1 MSPFRWNNP
10 FKLTPDK
17 NAPSTELNQLANDR
31 QFIEG
36 HLDPVF
42 LIDVDGTIID
52 ANQKLGLLLGYPT
65 ADLPNHYSSL
75 MTPQERA
82 RILPHVKRVF
92 EGHEETYIANF
103 LHTNGKSL
111 TVLVTTIPKYE
122 SQLIVGMYV
131 IARDMTEDNQ
141 MKEQLETMTFERKL
155 LRDTPHLLAFTIQP
169 DGRLTDRTNSFLSTI
184 GESVTTFDRLIQE
197 IHQDDRASLMAAYR
211 NASEQNQNDDTFT
224 FRFTRHTQ
232 QSYFFGK
239 LVGHQGVVRAIFS
252 NETHHVNMAEV
263 IVENAD
269 RLKDLY
275 DYADAT
281 IYRRNLTTGHC
292 ELYTNGFEA
301 LFGFEPSKIKNNP
314 SAFQRVIHRQD
325 WPNVKAACQQA
336 RDGIAQHIY
345 YRIHRNQEVCWV
357 EERMIPKFDEHD
369 VVTSI
374 VSVCYDITRF
384 KQQETEIWNLAMH
397 DTVTNLPNRSH
408 FMSELQQWIQRHEQV
423 AVLTLSFNSIHPINR
438 DFGYTVGDEWITATA
453 NALTDHLSAD
463 SFVGYLGGDDYGILV
478 PNLENEQEVIQFCQ
492 SLIRRSERYITVGP
506 YEWSPTV
513 SVGVS
518 RYPHDADQP
527 NTLLQYAHTALG
539 RTRLHGSDPIVFYAS
554 TFDIDSFR
562 KHQLGNDLRHAIEEG
577 ELFLE
582 FQPKVDIWS
591 GRLVG
596 AEALVRWQHPEWG
609 RIPPS
614 DFIALSEETDLHI
627 ALSDWVLKETCR
639 QLQEWKNRHLAVVPI
654 SINISPKR
662 LLHKTYSETVLRI
675 LRQYDL
681 SPSLLEIEILETGIL
696 SDNVKIHESLNQLN
710 EAGIR
715 IALDDFGTG
724 YSSLSYLQRYPI
736 KTIKIDQQFVKDLYD
751 SKKTQGIVRTILFM
765 SEEFDIDVVIEG
777 VETLQQL
784 EVLRRLNCKIVQ
796 GYLFSRPLGA
806 EAFADVLKTP
816 VLTTNQSGPTV
827 TRQGFSIDATI
838 TIHRLNRKEVTIGS
852 TPVLLTKSSQH
863 SLHFYA
869 TVRLP
874 VTKNIELKMLLSHSD
889 EQIELFVQPK
899 SMIELDNGIYE
910 YEATYL
916 NPSDARRISTVL
928 QKQMNVP

>member
-1 MSPFRWNNP
+1 
-10 FKLTPDK
+10 
-17 NAPSTELNQLANDR
+17 
-31 QFIEG
+31 
-36 HLDPVF
+36 
-42 LIDVDGTIID
+42 
-52 ANQKLGLLLGYPT
+52 
-65 ADLPNHYSSL
+65 SL
-75 MTPQERA
+75 
-82 RILPHVKRVF
+82 
-92 EGHEETYIANF
+92 
-103 LHTNGKSL
+103 
-111 TVLVTTIPKYE
+111 
-122 SQLIVGMYV
+122 
-131 IARDMTEDNQ
+131 
-141 MKEQLETMTFERKL
+141 
-155 LRDTPHLLAFTIQP
+155 
-169 DGRLTDRTNSFLSTI
+169 
-184 GESVTTFDRLIQE
+184 
-197 IHQDDRASLMAAYR
+197 
-211 NASEQNQNDDTFT
+211 
-224 FRFTRHTQ
+224 
-232 QSYFFGK
+232 
-239 LVGHQGVVRAIFS
+239 
-252 NETHHVNMAEV
+252 
-263 IVENAD
+263 
-269 RLKDLY
+269 
-275 DYADAT
+275 
-281 IYRRNLTTGHC
+281 
-292 ELYTNGFEA
+292 
-301 LFGFEPSKIKNNP
+301 
-314 SAFQRVIHRQD
+314 FQRIIHRQD
-325 WPNVKAACQQA
+325 WQNVKAACQQA
-336 RDGIAQHIY
+336 KNGIAQHIY

-438 DFGYTVGDEWITATA
+438 DFGYTVGDDWITATA

-478 PNLENEQEVIQFCQ
+478 PNLANEQEVIQFCQ

-527 NTLLQYAHTALG
+527 NMLLQYAHTALG
-539 RTRLHGSDPIVFYAS
+539 RTRLHGADPIVFYAS

-736 KTIKIDQQFVKDLYD
+736 KTIKIDQQFVKDLHD

-765 SEEFDIDVVIEG
+765 SEEFDIDVLIEG
-777 VETLQQL
+777 VET
-784 EVLRRLNCKIVQ
+784 
-796 GYLFSRPLGA
+796 
-806 EAFADVLKTP
+806 
-816 VLTTNQSGPTV
+816 
-827 TRQGFSIDATI
+827 
-838 TIHRLNRKEVTIGS
+838 
-852 TPVLLTKSSQH
+852 
-863 SLHFYA
+863 
-869 TVRLP
+869 
-874 VTKNIELKMLLSHSD
+874 
-889 EQIELFVQPK
+889 
-899 SMIELDNGIYE
+899 
-910 YEATYL
+910 
-916 NPSDARRISTVL
+916 
-928 QKQMNVP
+928 